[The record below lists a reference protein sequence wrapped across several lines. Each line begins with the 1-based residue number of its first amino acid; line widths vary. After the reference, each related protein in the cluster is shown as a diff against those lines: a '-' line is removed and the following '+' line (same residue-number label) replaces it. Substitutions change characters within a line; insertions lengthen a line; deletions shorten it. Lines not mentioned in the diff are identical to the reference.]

1 MRLAHGYTNDSVRDG
16 TTVTKHYREPGAAER
31 LLREAT
37 ALQALAGHLPVP
49 ELLTTDPVQRT
60 LQTSYLPARH
70 GQELIDAGHA
80 ARVLL
85 LCGRLLRQL
94 QSLSPQ
100 LLPAGVGVGPV
111 LVHGDF
117 GLQNLLVAPRRWR
130 VAALVDWE
138 WVHHGYPVED
148 LAWAE
153 WIVRMHHPQATPAL
167 SALFRGYGERPPWA
181 LRHAAMLEQCQWL
194 LARASQQE
202 ERLATLWQ
210 RRVQATE
217 LFADAE

>member
-31 LLREAT
+31 LLHEAV
-37 ALQALAGHLPVP
+37 LQAIAGHLPVP
-49 ELLTTDPVQRT
+49 KLHTTDVAQRT
-60 LQTSYLPARH
+60 LQTVYLPSQH

-100 LLPAGVGVGPV
+100 LLPAGVRAGPV

-117 GLQNLLVAPRRWR
+117 GPQNLLVAPLK
-130 VAALVDWE
+130 AANESHTLPCS
-138 WVHHGYPVED
+138 H
-148 LAWAE
+148 
-153 WIVRMHHPQATPAL
+153 RK
-167 SALFRGYGERPPWA
+167 A
-181 LRHAAMLEQCQWL
+181 LRP
-194 LARASQQE
+194 
-202 ERLATLWQ
+202 
-210 RRVQATE
+210 RRPAGMFSTRSSPHRQSRWKP
-217 LFADAE
+217 